1 MSADVSLLSMA
12 VAKAEPEPQIMK
24 LLLEYQPEAVSLPD
38 KDGAYSLMCILKDTF
53 KIQISVFI
61 KSTFN

>member
-24 LLLEYQPEAVSLPD
+24 LLLTYQPEAVSLPD
-38 KDGAYSLMCILKDTF
+38 KDGAYSLMCI
-53 KIQISVFI
+53 
-61 KSTFN
+61 